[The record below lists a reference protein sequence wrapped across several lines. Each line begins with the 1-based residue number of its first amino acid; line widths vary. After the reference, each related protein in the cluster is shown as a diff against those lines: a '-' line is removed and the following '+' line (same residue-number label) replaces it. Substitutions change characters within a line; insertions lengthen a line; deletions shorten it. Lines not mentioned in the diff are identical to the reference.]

1 VIIPVRKIN
10 KASGAI
16 AKGELSQVVEAGGI
30 AELANL
36 AQSFNGM
43 AAQLEISFETLEQR
57 VEERTTE
64 LAVAKEKAEAA
75 NNAKSTFIANMSHE
89 LRSPLNAIMGF
100 SQLMQHTPDLPAEQ
114 YENAGI
120 IYRSGDYL
128 LTLINNILDL
138 S

>member
-1 VIIPVRKIN
+1 MLN
-10 KASGAI
+10 NQAGGAI
-16 AKGELSQVVEAGGI
+16 AKGELGQVVEVAGI
-30 AELANL
+30 TELANL

-64 LAVAKEKAEAA
+64 LAVAKKKAEAA
-75 NNAKSTFIANMSHE
+75 NNGKSTFIANMSHE

-114 YENAGI
+114 
-120 IYRSGDYL
+120 
-128 LTLINNILDL
+128 
-138 S
+138 